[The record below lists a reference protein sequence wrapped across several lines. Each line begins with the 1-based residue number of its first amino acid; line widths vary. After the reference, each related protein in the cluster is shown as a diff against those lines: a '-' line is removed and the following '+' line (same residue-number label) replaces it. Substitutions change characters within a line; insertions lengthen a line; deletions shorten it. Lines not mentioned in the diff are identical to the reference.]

1 MKVCFYTEPTWAFGA
16 IHYGLI
22 KHLKQKGI
30 TANVLSY
37 FGKYSDREWDLI
49 NKTYDVFVT
58 TPCYSPTHLT
68 YRGISPDRIIL
79 IAHGRPDY
87 YYGLKCEHKWET
99 FRGMAAISPMLI
111 KHAHDI
117 GITTPIK
124 LLQNGIEFDFF
135 YQPHS
140 TRLESIGYAGIWS
153 RKDETDGGKDWKR
166 PNIAV
171 KIADNTHTKFVHNSQ
186 KLYYQ
191 AMPAFYS
198 EMDCLINTST
208 YKETCGLPI
217 MEAAAAGRLVMSA
230 NIGIVDHLN
239 ESPGIIVSED
249 EEDFIQ
255 YGGNL
260 INYYKTYPSAFESKT
275 KTAQEFA
282 REHYDWSVVIDDWVD
297 VIAG

>member
-16 IHYGLI
+16 IHYGLV

-37 FGKYSDREWDLI
+37 FNEYTDREWELL

-58 TPCYSPTHLT
+58 TPCYAPTHLT
-68 YRGISPDRIIL
+68 NRGISPDRIVL

-87 YYGLKCEHKWET
+87 HYGLKCEHQWET

-111 KHAHDI
+111 KHAHEI

-135 YQPHS
+135 YQPHA
-140 TRLESIGYAGIWS
+140 TKLKTVGYAGIWQ
-153 RKDETDGGKDWKR
+153 RKDETDGNEDWKR
-166 PNIAV
+166 PFIALEV
-171 KIADNTHTKFVHNSQ
+171 CNNTSTKFISNLQ

-191 AMPAFYS
+191 TMPGFYS

-208 YKETCGLPI
+208 FRETCGLPI
-217 MEAAAAGRLVMSA
+217 MEAAAAGRLVISA
-230 NIGIVDHLN
+230 NIGIVDHLH
-239 ESPGIIVSED
+239 ESPGIIVPED
-249 EEDFIQ
+249 EDNFIKASTHV
-255 YGGNL
+255 
-260 INYYKTYPSAFESKT
+260 INYYKRDDVSFANHCK
-275 KTAQEFA
+275 KAQEFA
-282 REHYDWSVVIDDWVD
+282 REHYDWSAVIDDWVD